1 MFFLTP
7 TRINQNLAN
16 TPMFEYNEKENKGIM
31 VILNETIFNIYFK
44 VLDTYDNFKLYIRYI
59 YKF

>member
-7 TRINQNLAN
+7 TRINQNLTN
-16 TPMFEYNEKENKGIM
+16 TPMCEYNEKENKGIM
-31 VILNETIFNIYFK
+31 VILNETIFNIDFK

-59 YKF
+59 